1 MVVNDY
7 QAEVER
13 LRESHRLD
21 RLQLGVEQE
30 ELIRQ
35 LEARHLAQL
44 VNSDKTKL
52 MVKQQFVHF
61 FNPKLGGKMLI
72 HTATSL
78 YV

>member
-1 MVVNDY
+1 MMVVNDY

-44 VNSDKTKL
+44 VNA
-52 MVKQQFVHF
+52 VKFV
-61 FNPKLGGKMLI
+61 
-72 HTATSL
+72 
-78 YV
+78 